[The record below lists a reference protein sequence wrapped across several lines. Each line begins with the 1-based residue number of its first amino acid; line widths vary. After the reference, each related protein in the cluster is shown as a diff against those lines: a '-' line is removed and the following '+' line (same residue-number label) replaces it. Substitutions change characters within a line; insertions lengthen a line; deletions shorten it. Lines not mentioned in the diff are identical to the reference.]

1 MLFLITG
8 TVGTG
13 KTAYAVTKILEYR
26 KKEPTRQ
33 IYTNIDGINIPDV
46 IFIQH
51 NDYEQ
56 YDDGSIFFFDEAQQ
70 FFNFKASHE
79 AKDDKITQS
88 LQVSRHRGF
97 DIYFITQHPSFLSKW
112 VTCLINEHFHLVNS
126 MGLRAS
132 TLYRFTGVKGSL
144 VNLDV
149 LKDTALDVKRVS
161 FDDTV
166 FIKYKSATIHTKKF
180 IMPKKL
186 KFYIFLV
193 FLLFS
198 CFFYLLYYNQKNA
211 NLQKVTQTNKKTVL
225 PASTN
230 FVSIPVPSSS
240 SSASVPASATILNTN
255 NIPSSATIQLQEPF
269 IKGCI
274 IFNNKSYAYLN
285 TGEKVEIKVSECQKQ
300 MQNMPVIFPLNDK
313 KNDTK
318 LISNTYQNMPAEAK
332 KIGDDAEYKGYNP
345 IPAQTPIIP

>member
-13 KTAYAVTKILEYR
+13 KTAYAVTRILEYR
-26 KKEPTRQ
+26 KKEPARQ

-46 IFIQH
+46 IFIEH

-56 YDDGSIFFFDEAQQ
+56 FDDGSIFFFDEAQQ
-70 FFNFKASHE
+70 FLNFKASHE

-112 VTCLINEHFHLVNS
+112 VTCLINEHYHLVNS
-126 MGLRAS
+126 MGLKAS

-149 LKDTALDVKRVS
+149 LKNTALDVNRIS
-161 FDDTV
+161 FDNSV
-166 FIKYKSATIHTKKF
+166 FSKYKSATVHTKKF

-193 FLLFS
+193 FLLFG
-198 CFFYLLYYNQKNA
+198 CFFYLLYYNQKNS

-225 PASTN
+225 PTSTSN
-230 FVSIPVPSSS
+230 ILNI
-240 SSASVPASATILNTN
+240 PASATNTN
-255 NIPSSATIQLQEPF
+255 NILNIPASATNTNNIHSSIQVQVQEPF

-274 IFNNKSYAYLN
+274 IFDNKSFAYLN
-285 TGEKVEIKVSECQKQ
+285 TGVKVEIKVSECQKQ
-300 MQNMPVIFPLNDK
+300 MHNMPVIFPLND
-313 KNDTK
+313 DTK
-318 LISNTYQNMPAEAK
+318 MISNTYQNMPAETK

>member
-13 KTAYAVTKILEYR
+13 KTAFAISKILEYR

-46 IFIQH
+46 ISIDH

-56 YDDGSIFFFDEAQQ
+56 FDDGSIFFFDEAQQ
-70 FFNFKASHE
+70 FLNFKASHE

-112 VTCLINEHFHLVNS
+112 VTCLINEHFHLVNA
-126 MGLRAS
+126 MGLKAS

-161 FDDTV
+161 FDDSV
-166 FIKYKSATIHTKKF
+166 FSKYKSASMHTKKF
-180 IMPKKL
+180 TMPKKL

-193 FLLFS
+193 LLIFS
-198 CFFYLLYYNQKNA
+198 GFFYLIYYNYKNA
-211 NLQKVTQTNKKTVL
+211 TFQKATISKKEIPTKIAPTV
-225 PASTN
+225 P
-230 FVSIPVPSSS
+230 FVSSVQPQNVNNSLNKPTELKTEQKAIIENKEPEPFIVGCMIFEGNAFTYLSNGKKVKIKISDCNEQMQQMPVRFPNVSNY
-240 SSASVPASATILNTN
+240 ANNQQLHNANTN
-255 NIPSSATIQLQEPF
+255 NIPASSTVATNDN
-269 IKGCI
+269 IKR
-274 IFNNKSYAYLN
+274 FS
-285 TGEKVEIKVSECQKQ
+285 
-300 MQNMPVIFPLNDK
+300 
-313 KNDTK
+313 
-318 LISNTYQNMPAEAK
+318 
-332 KIGDDAEYKGYNP
+332 YNP
-345 IPAQTPIIP
+345 